1 MLSRVAENLYW
12 LGRYLERAEN
22 TARFINSTTQV
33 LLDLPRDAAFGWDVL
48 LKVAGLDEIFSEH
61 YPQADE
67 DSIVRFLVGDEIN
80 PSSILSGIHNAR
92 ENARTVRE
100 VLPMELWERINSLYL
115 YARDNAS
122 RASEGRGPR
131 IEVLQGVIGRRESII
146 GLLTGSMS
154 RDVAYQFIKLGR
166 NLERADMTTR
176 IIDVNSAVRLPR
188 DPALSAVA
196 TERMWMST
204 LNGLSAYQMYRRHV
218 SVHVR
223 ANEVVNYLLKN
234 SHFPRTV
241 LHCLAEVEGCLSVL
255 PAHQD
260 AMKKVRQAWRRVES
274 MQLNDLKPTVLHE
287 YLDQVQS
294 DLGEVHTAVARQYF
308 HLHQNNGT
316 EQQ

>member
-48 LKVAGLDEIFSEH
+48 LKVAGLDQIYAEH
-61 YPQADE
+61 YPHVDE
-67 DSIVRFLVGDEIN
+67 DSIVHFLVEDERN

-115 YARDNAS
+115 YIRDNAA
-122 RASEGRGPR
+122 RVKLGRGPR
-131 IEVLQGVIGRRESII
+131 NEVLAGVIGRRESII

-154 RDVAYQFIKLGR
+154 RDVAYQCIKMGR

-188 DPALSAVA
+188 DAALAAVA

-204 LNGLSAYQMYRRHV
+204 LNALSAYQMYRNHV
-218 SVHVR
+218 GVHVR
-223 ANEVVNYLLKN
+223 ANDVVNYLLKN
-234 SHFPRTV
+234 PHFPRTV

-255 PAHQD
+255 PEHKD
-260 AMKKVRQAWRRVES
+260 AMKKVRQAWRRVER

-308 HLHQNNGT
+308 HLHQQSA
-316 EQQ
+316 EQ

>member
-67 DSIVRFLVGDEIN
+67 DSIVRFLVGDEKN

-146 GLLTGSMS
+146 GLLIGSMS
-154 RDVAYQFIKLGR
+154 QDIASL
-166 NLERADMTTR
+166 
-176 IIDVNSAVRLPR
+176 
-188 DPALSAVA
+188 LS
-196 TERMWMST
+196 
-204 LNGLSAYQMYRRHV
+204 G
-218 SVHVR
+218 
-223 ANEVVNYLLKN
+223 
-234 SHFPRTV
+234 
-241 LHCLAEVEGCLSVL
+241 
-255 PAHQD
+255 
-260 AMKKVRQAWRRVES
+260 
-274 MQLNDLKPTVLHE
+274 
-287 YLDQVQS
+287 
-294 DLGEVHTAVARQYF
+294 
-308 HLHQNNGT
+308 
-316 EQQ
+316 